1 MSAEHW
7 TPDEAFAHAFAHMST
22 PPGEVDSWRK
32 DEAGDSYRCFTAW
45 QRVLISESSG
55 HCPYCGPVFVRIVR
69 MQSSS
74 GHKGAGILLDSESE
88 LNSVEA
94 RKLAAVLMDAADEL
108 EDVKRRVDG

>member
-1 MSAEHW
+1 
-7 TPDEAFAHAFAHMST
+7 
-22 PPGEVDSWRK
+22 
-32 DEAGDSYRCFTAW
+32 
-45 QRVLISESSG
+45 
-55 HCPYCGPVFVRIVR
+55 